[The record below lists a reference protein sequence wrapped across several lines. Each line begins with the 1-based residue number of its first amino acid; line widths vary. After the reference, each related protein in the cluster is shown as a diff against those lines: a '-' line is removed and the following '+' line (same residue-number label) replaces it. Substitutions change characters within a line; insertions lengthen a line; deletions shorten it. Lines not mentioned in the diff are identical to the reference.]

1 MQKTTNGLS
10 LFPTVAAFI
19 AFILGVLCLFSG
31 TKTNFLTGNN
41 ILTVRSPRPVHI
53 HVYTIIS
60 AQKCVLTG
68 PAPYTHRQ

>member
-41 ILTVRSPRPVHI
+41 IFTVRLHQPVHI
-53 HVYTIIS
+53 D
-60 AQKCVLTG
+60 
-68 PAPYTHRQ
+68 